1 MFPVPFDPAD
11 EQPLLRRRSLILKGL
26 TAGGLVWAAPVIQSV
41 TSVAAAAS
49 GPRTATA
56 SLFKSG
62 NGSANPPLVDLCQLG
77 ATSTAGRGTAVF
89 TRTDNPP
96 TICVTVT
103 LSTGADAQTR
113 EIFILQSTGGA
124 TCVGGDVTPVGTWAP
139 VPPAGPQTFCAPI
152 ASGATR
158 FVVAQ
163 QLSGGQGN
171 DGWASSPPVA
181 LE

>member
-1 MFPVPFDPAD
+1 MSQGSSDVTDP
-11 EQPLLRRRSLILKGL
+11 QLLLRRRSLILKGL
-26 TAGGLVWAAPVIQSV
+26 TAGSLVWAAPLIHSV

-49 GPRTATA
+49 APRTATA

-62 NGSANPPLVDLCQLG
+62 NGSANPPLLDLCQVG

-89 TRTDNPP
+89 TRTDDPP

-113 EIFILQSTGGA
+113 EIFILQSNAGA
-124 TCVGGDVTPVGTWAP
+124 TCVGGQATPVGTWAAIP
-139 VPPAGPQTFCAPI
+139 AAGPQTFCAPI
-152 ASGATR
+152 VDGATR